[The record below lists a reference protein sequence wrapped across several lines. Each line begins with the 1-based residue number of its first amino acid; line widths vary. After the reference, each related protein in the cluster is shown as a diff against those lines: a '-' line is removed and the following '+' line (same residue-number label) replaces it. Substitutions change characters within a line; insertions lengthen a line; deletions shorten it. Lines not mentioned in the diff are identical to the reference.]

1 MVDLDQH
8 LKEFGMKNCPID
20 NSLKIIGKKF
30 TMHILR
36 NILLLKQQKFNE
48 FLRSIEGI
56 NTKTL
61 SLRLRE
67 MVSEGLI
74 KRKIIDERPL
84 RVEYSLTEKGKSLNF
99 FCFNKSM
106 FRIICMVNFFPIIFK
121 LLSIGQFFIPNSFK
135 CCFSST
141 ILFTRH
147 TSNQYIIVTYLHQV

>member
-1 MVDLDQH
+1 MVDLNEH

-36 NILLLKQQKFNE
+36 NILLLKQKKFNE

-67 MVSEGLI
+67 MESEGLI
-74 KRKIIDERPL
+74 KRKIIDQRPL
-84 RVEYSLTEKGKSLNF
+84 RVEYSLTEKGKSLEPILVQMAKF
-99 FCFNKSM
+99 SLKWEPKK
-106 FRIICMVNFFPIIFK
+106 IFPKEKPMTVTQAFGTER
-121 LLSIGQFFIPNSFK
+121 LSKIWD
-135 CCFSST
+135 
-141 ILFTRH
+141 
-147 TSNQYIIVTYLHQV
+147 

>member
-1 MVDLDQH
+1 MVELKQH

-36 NILLLKQQKFNE
+36 NILLLKQKKFNE

-67 MVSEGLI
+67 MESEGLI
-74 KRKIIDERPL
+74 KRKIIDQRPL
-84 RVEYSLTEKGKSLNF
+84 RVEYSLTEKGKSLEPILVQMAKF
-99 FCFNKSM
+99 SLKWEPKK
-106 FRIICMVNFFPIIFK
+106 IFPKEKPMTVTQAFGTER
-121 LLSIGQFFIPNSFK
+121 LSKIWD
-135 CCFSST
+135 
-141 ILFTRH
+141 
-147 TSNQYIIVTYLHQV
+147 

>member
-1 MVDLDQH
+1 MNKMVELKQH

-36 NILLLKQQKFNE
+36 NILLLKQKKFNE

-67 MVSEGLI
+67 MESEGLI
-74 KRKIIDERPL
+74 MRKVIDERPL
-84 RVEYSLTEKGKSLNF
+84 RVEYSLTEKGKSLEPILVQMAKF
-99 FCFNKSM
+99 SLKWEPKK
-106 FRIICMVNFFPIIFK
+106 IFPKEKPMTVTQAFGTER
-121 LLSIGQFFIPNSFK
+121 LSKIWD
-135 CCFSST
+135 
-141 ILFTRH
+141 
-147 TSNQYIIVTYLHQV
+147 